1 MFNPFFSPGNITE
14 MPPEM
19 ILTMVEHM
27 DLESIENLRS
37 TNRQF
42 RAVIDDNNV
51 IQKRM
56 DDIYNQLVVAN
67 RNEINEIKNYD
78 GYGENLTDA
87 DALLLLATGYSDD
100 VLNYQNTIIA
110 LKKGAD
116 PNRLRVDGEPY
127 LYNFVSGWTM
137 WSSPPKK
144 FLKLL
149 LDYGADPDSE
159 DEGQNILHLIVDEHS
174 AYVVNQDSEIVDIV
188 EMFIQKGAE
197 IDYINRDP
205 YGTKAGYTP
214 CMVVKDH
221 NPERSPHKQALIEL
235 FQAYG
240 AECEV
245 QRS

>member
-1 MFNPFFSPGNITE
+1 MFNPFYSPENITE

-19 ILTMVEHM
+19 ILTMIQHM

-42 RAVIDDNNV
+42 KAMIDDNV
-51 IQKRM
+51 IQKRI
-56 DDIYNQLVVAN
+56 DDIYNQLLIDN
-67 RNEINEIKNYD
+67 RNKINEMKNYSII
-78 GYGENLTDA
+78 NITDA

-100 VLNYQNTIIA
+100 VLNYQNTMIA

-127 LYNFVSGWTM
+127 LHNLVSGWTM
-137 WSSPPKK
+137 WSSPSKK

-174 AYVVNQDSEIVDIV
+174 AYVLSPDSEIVDIV
-188 EMFIQKGAE
+188 EMFIQKGAD

-205 YGTKAGYTP
+205 SSSKEGYTP

-221 NPERSPHKQALIEL
+221 NPVTSPHKQALIEL
-235 FQAYG
+235 FQEYG
-240 AECEV
+240 AVCEA
-245 QRS
+245 